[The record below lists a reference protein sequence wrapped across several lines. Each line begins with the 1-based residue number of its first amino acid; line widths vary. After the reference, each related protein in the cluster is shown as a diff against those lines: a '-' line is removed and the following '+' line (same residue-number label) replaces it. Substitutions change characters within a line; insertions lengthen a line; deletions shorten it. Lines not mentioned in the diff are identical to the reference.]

1 MLYDHFLSQ
10 TMRNL
15 FSQHSFVYSHDSA
28 KIAVFQQ
35 LKATIIFVASVDTGW
50 QPSFCMCAKNKYLR
64 LVSRLKI
71 NSNKMALPL
80 NAIECHFSN
89 RIQVFHRL
97 QTNEKCKKKTIVTVF
112 ATKWNVFNAFG
123 IILVWFLD
131 DVECE
136 DENWFECY
144 PFHAQPGSNFQ
155 NATPLTNNITVFVLY
170 NICAIFCNWH
180 FMAFKYQT
188 NINFN
193 SVDIHILD
201 SVTIRNIRIF
211 MISYDKLFHFVEF
224 SIAIPTYL
232 FYWPFLLSRVANH
245 SLLLLCVATKKRTT
259 AIPSNRMKSRVD
271 EVEISTSSSGW

>member
-1 MLYDHFLSQ
+1 MMWSVKMKIGSNVIHF
-10 TMRNL
+10 MRNQGAISQIQHHWQTISPFL
-15 FSQHSFVYSHDSA
+15 FY
-28 KIAVFQQ
+28 
-35 LKATIIFVASVDTGW
+35 
-50 QPSFCMCAKNKYLR
+50 
-64 LVSRLKI
+64 
-71 NSNKMALPL
+71 
-80 NAIECHFSN
+80 
-89 RIQVFHRL
+89 
-97 QTNEKCKKKTIVTVF
+97 
-112 ATKWNVFNAFG
+112 
-123 IILVWFLD
+123 
-131 DVECE
+131 
-136 DENWFECY
+136 
-144 PFHAQPGSNFQ
+144 
-155 NATPLTNNITVFVLY
+155 
-170 NICAIFCNWH
+170 ICAIFCNWH